1 MANKVFGGKGN
12 FALTEFATMM
22 RVLKHPPG
30 ERFSDGMFEAFPS
43 TPLHPALCYLLIH
56 YLPTPPLPLV
66 NTNPSHLRL
75 SHNQVLYDMYTQL
88 IYKN

>member
-22 RVLKHPPG
+22 RVLKHLSG

-43 TPLHPALCYLLIH
+43 TPLHPAPCYLLIH
-56 YLPTPPLPLV
+56 YLPTPP
-66 NTNPSHLRL
+66 
-75 SHNQVLYDMYTQL
+75 
-88 IYKN
+88 